1 MKTLSQINPCFVPM
15 GGYWSAASGN
25 DAGAVAAS
33 PVVEPPA
40 AVVELPAAVVELPT
54 AAATVQ
60 SGAEDK
66 LVYRCPFEIPAKY
79 KTVFQDALLRLTL
92 CHDIVIAGGSVMAL
106 ANPRISADLGIHDVD
121 IFVLGARGVE
131 VIWRELLSQPDTKF
145 CTIDPRSSGLL
156 VVVNP
161 RFSSAPMQIMF
172 GMMGCTLQ
180 TLLQDFDFDVV
191 AASVRLSRVGSPPML
206 VTLEGTDAAWAHQV
220 ATIQNPAKCNAR
232 RVLNTRKKGFTV
244 QFTGSESFRGLIKAI
259 GAHLPAEY
267 QMSQVGKDMM
277 DNSYVTLGTVDKYWV
292 ADAILFSTET
302 GVTRGYSWCSVDNI
316 KLRGEVRR
324 AFLAGDFDPV
334 AVALRSS
341 GAGAGAASGDV
352 AGGASVSSA

>member
-1 MKTLSQINPCFVPM
+1 M
-15 GGYWSAASGN
+15 
-25 DAGAVAAS
+25 
-33 PVVEPPA
+33 VEPPA
-40 AVVELPAAVVELPT
+40 A
-54 AAATVQ
+54 AATVQ
-60 SGAEDK
+60 TGAEDK

-79 KTVFQDALLRLTL
+79 KTVFQDALLHMTL

-156 VVVNP
+156 VVMNP
-161 RFSSAPMQIMF
+161 RFSCAPIQIMF

-220 ATIQNPAKCNAR
+220 ATIQNPGKCNAR
-232 RVLNTRKKGFTV
+232 RVLNIRKKGFTM

-259 GAHLPAEY
+259 GAQLPAEY

-277 DNSYVTLGTVDKYWV
+277 DKSYLLLTGSVCKYWV
-292 ADAILFSTET
+292 ADAIFFLTET
-302 GVTRGYSWCSVDNI
+302 GVTRGYSWCSLDNV

-334 AVALRSS
+334 AVARISS
-341 GAGAGAASGDV
+341 GAGAAAGAGAGAGAAAGAASGDV
-352 AGGASVSSA
+352 AGGVSARLPTHTCVSSV